1 MIEVL
6 SSDAKSGFP
15 SFVDDVKK
23 YVMYVYVRS
32 PHKWQN
38 DDMYWKE

>member
-23 YVMYVYVRS
+23 YVMS